1 MRLDDVL
8 DLLGRNR
15 DYVILALAVLVLVEG
30 GIIVL
35 WARRSSRL
43 RSELQRVAADA
54 DAARTAA
61 ETAAVAA
68 KSAGAYRA
76 GQARPQREVYSVG
89 GRAAALAASE
99 PAAPA
104 GSTWRTPS
112 APVPVL
118 PEAPAAPARPEP
130 ATAAKPAPGVERPA
144 APAWSRVAD
153 AATAT
158 PTAASTATP
167 AWSPPATPEP
177 AADHTAAPAWSPMA
191 ATPAP
196 APEPVAPVEHAE
208 PPAEYVSPVVEQA
221 AAWVL
226 PEVEAS
232 HAAPAP
238 ETAAAPQPA
247 AGNGWFPA
255 AATPTNGNGNGNGA
269 HPDPTTLGWSGTPV
283 PVEPAADFAVL
294 SQASDVPA
302 ARPWDT
308 PAAPESPTLKVLD
321 GAETWTIP
329 APAIAHPSTPSSFDP
344 AMFDTNDDVFLDDMP
359 TTGDVLLVEDDVS
372 IAKLYR
378 ILLESRGYT
387 VRHACDGVEG
397 LDKSNEKR
405 PDLVLLDIMMPR
417 MNGIAFLQ
425 ALRAGPMRD
434 VPVVVLSNF
443 MEKQLVDD
451 AMSLGALEYM
461 VKAQT
466 RPEAL
471 VGALPHWLRGERAFT
486 Y

>member
-8 DLLGRNR
+8 HLLGNHR
-15 DYVILALAVLVLVEG
+15 DYLILALAVLVLVEG

-35 WARRSSRL
+35 WARRAVLL
-43 RSELQRVAADA
+43 RRELQQAVSAAEGARVAAERA
-54 DAARTAA
+54 
-61 ETAAVAA
+61 AAVATE
-68 KSAGAYRA
+68 KSTYK
-76 GQARPQREVYSVG
+76 P
-89 GRAAALAASE
+89 
-99 PAAPA
+99 PA
-104 GSTWRTPS
+104 
-112 APVPVL
+112 
-118 PEAPAAPARPEP
+118 APAAPARREREVYSVAARADAEGAPLSPARPAAAVPAPAPLAPPAPAWTPPAP
-130 ATAAKPAPGVERPA
+130 ATASAPATPPA
-144 APAWSRVAD
+144 APSLPPVA
-153 AATAT
+153 
-158 PTAASTATP
+158 PV
-167 AWSPPATPEP
+167 
-177 AADHTAAPAWSPMA
+177 
-191 ATPAP
+191 
-196 APEPVAPVEHAE
+196 APEPVAAAE

-232 HAAPAP
+232 QPAGPAP
-238 ETAAAPQPA
+238 EPPA
-247 AGNGWFPA
+247 TTPSNGNGHGNGWFPA
-255 AATPTNGNGNGNGA
+255 AAAPTTPT
-269 HPDPTTLGWSGTPV
+269 TMGWSNRAV

-294 SQASDVPA
+294 SERDV
-302 ARPWDT
+302 T
-308 PAAPESPTLKVLD
+308 APE
-321 GAETWTIP
+321 P
-329 APAIAHPSTPSSFDP
+329 APAANGNGNGNGNPSLTVLEGTRTWSFPAATPPAPAPAAVPTHFDP
-344 AMFDTNDDVFLDDMP
+344 AMFDTNDDGLVDDLP
-359 TTGDVLLVEDDVS
+359 ISGDILLVEDDPT

-378 ILLESRGYT
+378 VLLESRGYT
-387 VRHACDGVEG
+387 VRHAVDG
-397 LDKSNEKR
+397 LDGLDRANEKR

-425 ALRAGPMRD
+425 ALRSGPMRT